1 MINRRQVG
9 KYLYKYQGT
18 PNNVTLP
25 HVGSLDRSLA
35 THVAAMTLEVILC
48 QSFGESISNLV
59 ISVDWEDLD
68 EAFSDMFTKMMIAH
82 VDMLGPGTK
91 FGKSC
96 QFKCTRIVFKNLA
109 IHIGL
114 VAEDLE
120 ILLPH
125 FL

>member
-1 MINRRQVG
+1 
-9 KYLYKYQGT
+9 
-18 PNNVTLP
+18 
-25 HVGSLDRSLA
+25 
-35 THVAAMTLEVILC
+35 MTLKIILC
-48 QSFGESISNLV
+48 QCFGESISNLV
-59 ISVDWEDLD
+59 FSVDWEDLD

-96 QFKCTRIVFKNLA
+96 QFECTRIVFKNLA
-109 IHIGL
+109 IHMGL

-120 ILLPH
+120 ISLPH